1 MECIHHSESIVIVLL
16 YVALYFPQAY
26 AFVAIITFLV
36 LLSCGSCVH
45 ESKADLD
52 DARNQLRELLLQEIN
67 DANAQ
72 LPENTGK
79 LQYS

>member
-1 MECIHHSESIVIVLL
+1 MQVC
-16 YVALYFPQAY
+16 ALHFSQAC
-26 AFVAIITFLV
+26 AFVAITTFLV